1 MGLRWLGL
9 GVGLCMGGWYVQ
21 CGKQP
26 PLGRYHQADLCRISP
41 GPVAVPPPGGCGNRG
56 GWGDGRVAR
65 YDAVLGMAE
74 GNGSPPEERVCVT
87 KLLSLEIAYT

>member
-1 MGLRWLGL
+1 M
-9 GVGLCMGGWYVQ
+9 LCLTLLSATLVL
-21 CGKQP
+21 P
-26 PLGRYHQADLCRISP
+26 SL
-41 GPVAVPPPGGCGNRG
+41 CGN
-56 GWGDGRVAR
+56 GRVAR

>member
-1 MGLRWLGL
+1 VHGFAVARPRGRAVYEWLVRSMRQPSNLLSAVIIKPISVGSLPPVLR
-9 GVGLCMGGWYVQ
+9 
-21 CGKQP
+21 
-26 PLGRYHQADLCRISP
+26 
-41 GPVAVPPPGGCGNRG
+41 VAAVRG